1 MKTNKKKFLFSLIA
15 LASRSLASCGGNTGS
30 APTLP
35 SEAPSITTPSST
47 VKEDSASSSVKEE
60 TKYAVSFVKSDKV
73 SIEII
78 SAQDGKALPGEEV
91 SFSLTS
97 SEEEILSVTSST
109 CYLIQKGNQ
118 YVFTRPSH
126 NVEIEVKSEAFGDPS
141 VLNVKDVDVSA
152 LPNNVAS
159 FKEYFKKAR
168 SVEGTYFKK
177 GKVINDNFSG
187 RISYYD
193 YDIEAGKNDV
203 LVIKGHQKS
212 NASDSYSTYYSKENG
227 KQGDTYYSISST
239 SSLGST
245 PEVST
250 SYAFKTI
257 IPDDSASVGLGS
269 IKEGDAK
276 AGYSSFGG
284 SKSIYDRFFADNATY
299 ALQDYTGS
307 LSSYSYYLKDIKK
320 SVAQDKKSAS
330 FDLKAYCAS
339 WSGTDVYNISFTRDG
354 DYFLKEAKLSK
365 VSYDE
370 EECDKDT
377 KLPLDTAK
385 GTVKASYQNT
395 NERGYKSTLVKS
407 DISSF
412 ARDDYDVSIS
422 YTLSGDEHKTDSQNI
437 VVENGSTL
445 SFTFLPKDNKPTLIL
460 PHLKRIE
467 EGDDFVDTKTLTVL
481 KEGEITLVFDN
492 GFGKEKKIKITS
504 VQPKAASLSIKAPSN
519 VYLNETSSR
528 TVTVLPEKANQEV
541 TITKNSDSVGEA
553 EFTKQADGSY
563 LVKGTKLGLASYLV
577 TSTENADIKETITI
591 NVIEKPNAATFKANV
606 LSKTFYGE
614 SADYKG
620 VVNFNADGTGKYK
633 TASKSYYYSYYDDEA
648 SFTWTFDENTLTFT
662 IIGAQGSYFDN
673 SGFISFVA
681 ISDNEAIGT
690 FIHYTTYSDS
700 SNFTLSRKGEERKD
714 LSEFN

>member
-15 LASRSLASCGGNTGS
+15 LASRSLASCKGNTGS

-141 VLNVKDVDVSA
+141 VLNVKDVNVSA

-203 LVIKGHQKS
+203 LVVKGHQKS

-257 IPDDSASVGLGS
+257 IPDDSESVGLGS

-307 LSSYSYYLKDIKK
+307 LSSFSYYLKDIKK

-330 FDLKAYCAS
+330 FDLKAYYTS

-395 NERGYKSTLVKS
+395 NERG
-407 DISSF
+407 
-412 ARDDYDVSIS
+412 
-422 YTLSGDEHKTDSQNI
+422 
-437 VVENGSTL
+437 
-445 SFTFLPKDNKPTLIL
+445 
-460 PHLKRIE
+460 
-467 EGDDFVDTKTLTVL
+467 
-481 KEGEITLVFDN
+481 
-492 GFGKEKKIKITS
+492 
-504 VQPKAASLSIKAPSN
+504 
-519 VYLNETSSR
+519 
-528 TVTVLPEKANQEV
+528 
-541 TITKNSDSVGEA
+541 
-553 EFTKQADGSY
+553 
-563 LVKGTKLGLASYLV
+563 
-577 TSTENADIKETITI
+577 
-591 NVIEKPNAATFKANV
+591 
-606 LSKTFYGE
+606 
-614 SADYKG
+614 
-620 VVNFNADGTGKYK
+620 
-633 TASKSYYYSYYDDEA
+633 
-648 SFTWTFDENTLTFT
+648 
-662 IIGAQGSYFDN
+662 
-673 SGFISFVA
+673 
-681 ISDNEAIGT
+681 
-690 FIHYTTYSDS
+690 
-700 SNFTLSRKGEERKD
+700 
-714 LSEFN
+714 

>member
-257 IPDDSASVGLGS
+257 IPDDSESVGLGS

-330 FDLKAYCAS
+330 FDLKAYYTS

-385 GTVKASYQNT
+385 GIVKASYQNT

-519 VYLNETSSR
+519 VYLNESASR

-563 LVKGTKLGLASYLV
+563 LVKGTKLGQASYLV

-614 SADYKG
+614 STDYKG
-620 VVNFNADGTGKYK
+620 VVNFYADGTGKYK
-633 TASKSYYYSYYDDEA
+633 TATNSYYSYYDDEA

-662 IIGAQGSYFDN
+662 IIGAQGSYE
-673 SGFISFVA
+673 SSTRGFISFVA
-681 ISDNEAIGT
+681 ISENEATGT
-690 FIHYTTYSDS
+690 FINYTYSDS

>member
-141 VLNVKDVDVSA
+141 IINVKDVDVSA

-330 FDLKAYCAS
+330 FDLKAYYTS

-528 TVTVLPEKANQEV
+528 TITVLPEKANQEV

-633 TASKSYYYSYYDDEA
+633 TATNSYYSYYDDEA

-662 IIGAQGSYFDN
+662 IIGAQGSYD
-673 SGFISFVA
+673 SSTRGFISFVA
-681 ISDNEAIGT
+681 ISENEATGT
-690 FIHYTTYSDS
+690 FINYTYSDS

>member
-141 VLNVKDVDVSA
+141 ILNVKDVDVSA

-330 FDLKAYCAS
+330 FDLKAYYTS

-422 YTLSGDEHKTDSQNI
+422 YTLSGGEHKTDSQNI

-528 TVTVLPEKANQEV
+528 TITVLPEKANQEV

-577 TSTENADIKETITI
+577 ASTENADIKETITI

-614 SADYKG
+614 STDYKG

-633 TASKSYYYSYYDDEA
+633 TASKSYYDSPYESEA

-690 FIHYTTYSDS
+690 FIHYTYSDS